1 MSSITYAGEKQK
13 SSVQIDKAIWKEI
26 RLQAIREDK
35 EIGELIESIFIEK
48 YMRPQTQVQ
57 SQPQS
62 QSQLRQ
68 PPSELKI
75 IEINLPGIKF
85 SANKFEIIKLAEEA
99 NRPDRV
105 DYLTYISNKKYN
117 SKSEL
122 NNELLKDIKNKNVEF
137 RINTEP
143 LRKEQYK
150 EKILE
155 QERQPIIK

>member
-1 MSSITYAGEKQK
+1 MSSITYAGERQK

-35 EIGELIESIFIEK
+35 EIGELIESMFIEK
-48 YMRPQTQVQ
+48 YMPPQ
-57 SQPQS
+57 
-62 QSQLRQ
+62 
-68 PPSELKI
+68 KHI

-85 SANKFEIIKLAEEA
+85 PANQSEIIKLAEEA

-105 DYLTYISNKKYN
+105 DYLTYISKKEYN

-143 LRKEQYK
+143 LRKEQYQ

>member
-48 YMRPQTQVQ
+48 YMPPQV
-57 SQPQS
+57 
-62 QSQLRQ
+62 
-68 PPSELKI
+68 I
-75 IEINLPGIKF
+75 DINLPGIKF
-85 SANKFEIIKLAEEA
+85 PADRSEIIKLAEEA

-105 DYLTYISNKKYN
+105 EYLTYIYDRKYK
-117 SKSEL
+117 SKSDL
-122 NNELLKDIKNKNVEF
+122 NDELLKDIKNKNVKF

-150 EKILE
+150 EKKLE